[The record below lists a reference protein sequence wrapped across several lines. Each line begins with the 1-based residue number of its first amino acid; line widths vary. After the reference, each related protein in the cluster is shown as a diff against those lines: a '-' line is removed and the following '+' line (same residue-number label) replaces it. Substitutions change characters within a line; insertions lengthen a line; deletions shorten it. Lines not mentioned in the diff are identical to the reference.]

1 MAYIGLVKPTVA
13 KLDESG
19 GTPKY
24 TDGFTCGEAM
34 EMSINPQYAEGSLY
48 ANDKLSEYDKEFKY
62 ADVTL
67 KTNTLPIQAHNNMF
81 GHTVEGEGDNVKVIK
96 DRTTD
101 DPNYVGF
108 GIYVKEKVK
117 GVVSFI
123 AMWMYKVKFAE
134 GQEDYK
140 TKGDNIE
147 YQAPSMAGKAT
158 GITDNV
164 WRERR
169 IFKSA
174 DEAQDWLDEM
184 AGIEK
189 TTDVNGEGTQ
199 EAASGI

>member
-1 MAYIGLVKPTVA
+1 MGYIGLVKPTVA

-48 ANDKLSEYDKEFKY
+48 ADDKLSEYDKEFKY

-81 GHTVEGEGDNVKVIK
+81 GHTVEGEGDSVKVIK

-147 YQAPSMAGKAT
+147 YQVPSMAGKAT

>member
-1 MAYIGLVKPTVA
+1 MPYIGLVKPTVA

-24 TDGFTCGEAM
+24 TNGFTCGEAI

-48 ANDKLSEYDKEFKY
+48 ADDKLSEYDKEFKY
-62 ADVTL
+62 ADITL

-81 GHTVEGEGDNVKVIK
+81 GHTVEGENGNATVIK
-96 DRTTD
+96 DKTTD
-101 DPNYVGF
+101 DSNYVGF

-117 GVVSFI
+117 GVSSYI
-123 AMWMYKVKFAE
+123 AMWIYKTKFTE

-147 YQAPSMAGKAT
+147 YQTPSITGKAT
-158 GITDNV
+158 GITDND

-174 DEAQDWLDEM
+174 NEAQEWLDEM
-184 AGIEK
+184 AGIKK
-189 TTDVNGEGTQ
+189 TPDAGSEDQTKSIEG
-199 EAASGI
+199 I